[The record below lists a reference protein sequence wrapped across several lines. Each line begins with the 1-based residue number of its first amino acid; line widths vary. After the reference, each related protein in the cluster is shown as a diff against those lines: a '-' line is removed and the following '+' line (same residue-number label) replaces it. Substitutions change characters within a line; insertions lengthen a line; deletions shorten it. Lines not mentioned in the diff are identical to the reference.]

1 MSGPRLL
8 EVSGLSRAFGGV
20 RAVDDVDFA
29 LDAGEL
35 RCLIGPN
42 GAGKSTF
49 FKCLTGQLKPTS
61 GSVRLDGREIGGLQ
75 SHQISR
81 LGVGVKTQVPSVF
94 GGLSVRENL
103 DLAAPGHADE
113 NVIAQLDLGAI
124 MDRQVDRLPHGRRQL
139 VELAMVL
146 ANRPRLILLDEPTAG
161 LSRDEV
167 THVAALIKGLEGRAA
182 IIVVEHDM
190 QFVRGIARTVTVLHQ
205 GRVLVEDAVEA
216 IMNDPRVRAVY
227 LGKAAP

>member
-1 MSGPRLL
+1 MSGRRLL

-20 RAVDDVDFA
+20 RALDDVDFA

-75 SHQISR
+75 SHQIAR

-103 DLAAPGHADE
+103 DLAAPGRADE
-113 NVIAQLDLGAI
+113 NMIEQLGLAAV
-124 MDRQVDRLPHGRRQL
+124 MDQRVDRLPHGRRQL

-146 ANRPRLILLDEPTAG
+146 AAEPRLILLDEPTAG
-161 LSRDEV
+161 LIPPSGMPDSRWGFPSGPISDS
-167 THVAALIKGLEGRAA
+167 
-182 IIVVEHDM
+182 M
-190 QFVRGIARTVTVLHQ
+190 W
-205 GRVLVEDAVEA
+205 
-216 IMNDPRVRAVY
+216 
-227 LGKAAP
+227 

>member
-1 MSGPRLL
+1 MSGRRLL

-20 RAVDDVDFA
+20 RALDDVDFA

-75 SHQISR
+75 SHQIAR

-103 DLAAPGHADE
+103 DLARPRRREYDRAPRPTSGSTGCRMAGVSSS
-113 NVIAQLDLGAI
+113 NSIAA
-124 MDRQVDRLPHGRRQL
+124 
-139 VELAMVL
+139 E
-146 ANRPRLILLDEPTAG
+146 PRLILLG
-161 LSRDEV
+161 LAPRDRGPEV
-167 THVAALIKGLEGRAA
+167 RPG
-182 IIVVEHDM
+182 
-190 QFVRGIARTVTVLHQ
+190 
-205 GRVLVEDAVEA
+205 
-216 IMNDPRVRAVY
+216 
-227 LGKAAP
+227 AP

>member
-61 GSVRLDGREIGGLQ
+61 GSIRLDGREIGGLQ

-167 THVAALIKGLEGRAA
+167 THVAALIKGLEGRTA

-216 IMNDPRVRAVY
+216 IMDDPRVRAVY